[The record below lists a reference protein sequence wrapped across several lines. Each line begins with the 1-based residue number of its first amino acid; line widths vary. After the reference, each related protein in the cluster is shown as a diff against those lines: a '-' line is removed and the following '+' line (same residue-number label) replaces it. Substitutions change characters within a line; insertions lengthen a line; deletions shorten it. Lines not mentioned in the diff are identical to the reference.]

1 MNCIK
6 CGREFDGDQAFCPH
20 CLDQMAKNPVKPGVV
35 INLPSRPDTSQ
46 KKPISRK
53 RVRTPEEQILRL
65 KRINK
70 RLIISLCLMTLL
82 VTMLTNC
89 MVKPNFIACNKL
101 DRGSLAVRLTTRLY
115 HAPRFV
121 WTVKTADEWQ
131 EAQARGEYPIFEQI
145 RPR

>member
-1 MNCIK
+1 MNCMK

-20 CLDQMAKNPVKPGVV
+20 CLDQMSKNPVKPGVV

-70 RLIISLCLMTLL
+70 GLIISLCLMTLL
-82 VTMLTNC
+82 VTMLTLLSIDFF
-89 MVKPNFIACNKL
+89 KRL
-101 DRGSLAVRLTTRLY
+101 DVQ
-115 HAPRFV
+115 RFLGQNYS
-121 WTVKTADEWQ
+121 TVETFD
-131 EAQARGEYPIFEQI
+131 
-145 RPR
+145 

>member
-1 MNCIK
+1 MNCMK

-70 RLIISLCLMTLL
+70 GLIISLCLMTLL
-82 VTMLTNC
+82 VTMLPCCPSTSLSGW
-89 MVKPNFIACNKL
+89 MFS
-101 DRGSLAVRLTTRLY
+101 GSLVRITRLWRLSTDMF
-115 HAPRFV
+115 HVKHPLLFPAVEFV
-121 WTVKTADEWQ
+121 FHVKHS
-131 EAQARGEYPIFEQI
+131 
-145 RPR
+145 